1 MTGRGG
7 GRCCPILLTSWV
19 TEREQRAHAT
29 QEIAETR
36 ETKRVVFAAPILSEN
51 ASRMIEAAASLP
63 GVSLGIVTQDPAE
76 KMSAQM
82 AQVVTA
88 HWRVNDILDSRQL
101 TWAVEELGKRLGGI
115 DRLFGAYEQLQV
127 PLAEVREKLGIE
139 GMRPDVARRFRD
151 KNEMKDVFRANGIPC
166 ARHALASTTDEA
178 VAFAREVGFPVVVKP
193 PAGAGSIA
201 TFKADD
207 EASLRDAVLKAAPR
221 RSDPALIEEFIVG
234 DEFSLETISI
244 NGEAVWHSLTHYYP
258 NPLDVVR
265 NKWIQWCVVSPREVD
280 DARYDDIRAAGSRAL
295 KVLGME
301 TGLSHMEWFRRRD
314 GTIAISEVAARPP
327 GAQITTLNSRAHDID
342 FVRAWTEVMIFGTFE
357 RPVRKYAVGIA
368 FLRGQGSG
376 RIRHVHG
383 LEEIAREIG
392 SLVVDVKLPVRGA
405 APSSSYEGDGFI
417 IVRHP
422 ETEVVMK
429 ALQKLISTVRVELG

>member
-1 MTGRGG
+1 M
-7 GRCCPILLTSWV
+7 PN
-19 TEREQRAHAT
+19 
-29 QEIAETR
+29 
-36 ETKRVVFAAPILSEN
+36 VVFAAPILSEN
-51 ASRMIEAAASLP
+51 ASGMIEAAASLP
-63 GVSLGIVTQDPAE
+63 GVRLGVITQDPAE
-76 KMSAQM
+76 KMSPAI
-82 AQVVTA
+82 ARSVFA
-88 HWRVNDILDSRQL
+88 HWRVNDILDSGQL
-101 TWAVEELGKRLGGI
+101 AWAATELSKRLGGL

-151 KNEMKDVFRANGIPC
+151 KNEMKDVFRANGLPC
-166 ARHALASTTDEA
+166 ARHSLAESADQA
-178 VAFAREVGFPVVVKP
+178 VDFAREVGFPVVVKP
-193 PAGAGSIA
+193 PSGAGSVA

-207 EASLRDAVLKAAPR
+207 EASLREAVAKAAPR
-221 RSDPALIEEFIVG
+221 KSDPALIEEFIVG
-234 DEFSLETISI
+234 DEYSLETISI
-244 NGEAVWHSLTHYYP
+244 NGKAVWHSLTHYYP

-280 DARYDDIRAAGSRAL
+280 DPKYDDIRAAGSRAL
-295 KVLGME
+295 EVLGMD

-314 GTIAISEVAARPP
+314 GSIAISEVAARPP

-342 FVRAWTEVMIFGTFE
+342 FVRAWAQVMIFGTFE

-376 RIRHVHG
+376 RIKSIYG
-383 LEEIAREIG
+383 LDLIAREMG
-392 SLVVDVKLPVRGA
+392 SLVVDVKLPVPGA

-417 IVRHP
+417 ILRHP
-422 ETEVVMK
+422 ETVVVMQ